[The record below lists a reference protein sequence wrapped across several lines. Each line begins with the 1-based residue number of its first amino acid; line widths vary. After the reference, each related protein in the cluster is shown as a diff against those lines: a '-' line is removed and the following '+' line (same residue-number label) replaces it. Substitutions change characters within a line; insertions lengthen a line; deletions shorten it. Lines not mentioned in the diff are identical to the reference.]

1 MSKTNDPPPEAADVP
16 VLVSIRLRNAK
27 MVAARERRN
36 YSQKLLAAITGVS
49 VHTIGRL
56 ERFDLTSADVADRID
71 ALADALGLTAD
82 DIAPPTMIGKEINH
96 TLYSVENI
104 APEKLQRLNSPVA
117 RYTLPSPAAQAAQAD
132 NVAFAKRT
140 VGRLLAGPPVA
151 NYPPLKA
158 REIVLLK
165 MRFGLGD
172 DYGGLTYTLR
182 EVGLAIGITV
192 EQVRQVEIKALKKL
206 ANRIAALGL
215 TTREA
220 IAEIVGQDA
229 LERTARNE

>member
-16 VLVSIRLRNAK
+16 VLVSIRLRNEK

-117 RYTLPSPAAQAAQAD
+117 RYTLPSPAAQAAQAAATD
-132 NVAFAKRT
+132 A
-140 VGRLLAGPPVA
+140 L
-151 NYPPLKA
+151 
-158 REIVLLK
+158 
-165 MRFGLGD
+165 RFGQAQARIDGPEARVAASIAD
-172 DYGGLTYTLR
+172 
-182 EVGLAIGITV
+182 AI
-192 EQVRQVEIKALKKL
+192 VRRADVAAAKAKDS
-206 ANRIAALGL
+206 ATN
-215 TTREA
+215 A
-220 IAEIVGQDA
+220 IAQA
-229 LERTARNE
+229 ARAGRKGW